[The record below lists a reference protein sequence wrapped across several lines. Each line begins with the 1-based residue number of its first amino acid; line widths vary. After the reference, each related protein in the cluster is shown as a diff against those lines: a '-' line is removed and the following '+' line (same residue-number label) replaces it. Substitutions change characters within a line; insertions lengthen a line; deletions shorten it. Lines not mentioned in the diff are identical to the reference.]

1 MLLINWEDLYGDKD
15 PVAFVDRRWRYTE
28 EQLAAKN
35 LTAKRRKIIQCKY
48 KYAQFAAKVSPQIE
62 SFVLKLYDEYL
73 KFKLDF
79 VQVYRAQIRPDTNI
93 CRWKVVCDGKDLP
106 LSLTIEWRYGYHE
119 CGLYDIWDVIVDPA
133 KYLNTEELEYINK
146 VILDMFFSYTRENS
160 EKERDNFLDTIS
172 NHL

>member
-73 KFKLDF
+73 KF
-79 VQVYRAQIRPDTNI
+79 
-93 CRWKVVCDGKDLP
+93 
-106 LSLTIEWRYGYHE
+106 
-119 CGLYDIWDVIVDPA
+119 
-133 KYLNTEELEYINK
+133 
-146 VILDMFFSYTRENS
+146 
-160 EKERDNFLDTIS
+160 
-172 NHL
+172 